1 MVISFLVAS
10 RCTVTVTST
19 PSTPTTPTPP
29 HAEHFQHRSKHRSR
43 LRRQPTQKFRAGLR
57 AAEAAQSGET
67 GKTIVAM
74 PNAVNVVQRRG
85 ARQTLVVKVESA
97 VVSTS
102 SVENYGAAMMLA
114 TMGCPSW
121 SEDLQWRVEAL
132 HLTPSSAGVQ
142 HGPVPLLREGG
153 LHIFCEYIGMF
164 KFPLFSSD
172 PRS

>member
-10 RCTVTVTST
+10 PQGFLVGLSCTVTV
-19 PSTPTTPTPP
+19 
-29 HAEHFQHRSKHRSR
+29 AEHFQHRSKHRSR

-85 ARQTLVVKVESA
+85 ARKTLVVKVESA

-114 TMGCPSW
+114 TMSLYITFLPKPSW
-121 SEDLQWRVEAL
+121 SEGLQRRVEAL

-142 HGPVPLLREGG
+142 HGPVPLLQE
-153 LHIFCEYIGMF
+153 GMF
-164 KFPLFSSD
+164 KFPFFSSD